1 VAFDGDELAGAEV
14 DGVDE
19 LELDDDEDSDLAA
32 VDSDEPPAVVPLDD
46 DSFDGDGSFEEPS
59 DPFAPERESVR

>member
-1 VAFDGDELAGAEV
+1 MAFDGDELAGAEV

-46 DSFDGDGSFEEPS
+46 DSFDDDSFEEPL